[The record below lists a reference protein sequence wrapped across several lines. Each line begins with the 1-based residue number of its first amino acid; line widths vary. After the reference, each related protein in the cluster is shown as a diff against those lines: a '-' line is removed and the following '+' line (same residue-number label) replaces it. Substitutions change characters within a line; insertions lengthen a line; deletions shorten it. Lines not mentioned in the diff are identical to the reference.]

1 MEKIIS
7 GLFSGNS
14 GYQLVIQQR
23 RCYGHWVC
31 GSFKYRLFLKRNP
44 TFFKWLLTILSVKYT
59 NCHPSWMKI
68 SSPNYFLK
76 FSWASIKPH
85 CLIPLQINVII
96 FLTNLSNTESGV
108 HVRICDI
115 LNGWG
120 WLGFFFFPV
129 KKKSPCLNSMVF
141 CWKVFFFFSFLFLP
155 LSCRCMSSHHKLA
168 KHILFVNQ
176 ATTYL
181 TAASHKLAVPAAM
194 GSDSSGEDTTGCLYR
209 W

>member
-141 CWKVFFFFSFLFLP
+141 CWKVFFFFLSFPSTFMQMHEFSPQASKTHPFCQPSYHLFDCSIP
-155 LSCRCMSSHHKLA
+155 QTGCASSHGLW
-168 KHILFVNQ
+168 LFWGRHHR
-176 ATTYL
+176 L
-181 TAASHKLAVPAAM
+181 SL
-194 GSDSSGEDTTGCLYR
+194 
-209 W
+209 

>member
-1 MEKIIS
+1 M
-7 GLFSGNS
+7 
-14 GYQLVIQQR
+14 IQQR

-85 CLIPLQINVII
+85 CLILLQINVII
-96 FLTNLSNTESGV
+96 FLTNLSNAESGV
-108 HVRICDI
+108 CVGICDI

-129 KKKSPCLNSMVF
+129 KKKISLSEQYGLLL
-141 CWKVFFFFSFLFLP
+141 KSLFFSFLFLP
-155 LSCRCMSSHHKLA
+155 LWCRCTSSHHELA

-194 GSDSSGEDTTGCLYR
+194 GSDSSGEDTTCCLHR